1 MGKYTDDDASITVED
16 TLRNIEKREIT
27 EDRKMNDMIHHYD
40 NADGMG
46 CALNEGNLNYPK
58 KIGWALNY
66 SALSKDIK
74 TTAKKYANDK
84 IKKIIRDKSST
95 SFCLLS
101 ISAKADDSGMI
112 EILYHTLGKMIDPLV
127 QTSATYNAEI
137 ADRKFL
143 KSIKSGYHY
152 FPLYS
157 KTYGYHVLEFIL
169 KNESPKD
176 VFTKEDVLYTMNFKN
191 TESVFSSVIKSYT
204 FRIWGL
210 HSKEMSKIL
219 KRKIERSIKI
229 KPIISE
235 IFPSYPMHIISGNYS
250 DNDINLSISQYQ
262 LDKIEFPEKEDILN
276 KLDIFVKNRTLYVNN
291 HLKYRFSLLLYG
303 KPGTGKT
310 SFIYSYAIK
319 NKMQILKLD
328 SRLIAVAGG
337 DDYRNNGLTGHA
349 ISSRIAE
356 MIDTTSANPTIII
369 LDELDLMLESS
380 ESVRKLLNIIDQMPE
395 NTILTATTNHIEKL
409 PEALIRSGR
418 FDNRYELHD
427 VDYDCA
433 KKICEDYG
441 VKEIDKIIASFPQ
454 GSTRFNPADLV
465 AKITEQMFYE
475 HGIEYSHKENIDE
488 E

>member
-1 MGKYTDDDASITVED
+1 MRNEPDVSVED
-16 TLRNIEKREIT
+16 LLRNLEKDEMASDT
-27 EDRKMNDMIHHYD
+27 TMNSLIHKY
-40 NADGMG
+40 NIADGRG
-46 CALNEGNLNYPK
+46 YAINSRHLNQPK

-66 SALSKDIK
+66 NGLKDDIVSS
-74 TTAKKYANDK
+74 TKKYATEK
-84 IKKIIRDKSST
+84 VKKFLVDKSST
-95 SFCLLS
+95 SFCVLS
-101 ISAKADDSGMI
+101 ISAKADDTGMI
-112 EILYHTLGKMIDPLV
+112 EILYHTLGKMIDSII

-137 ADRKFL
+137 ADRKFS

-157 KTYGYHVLEFIL
+157 KTYGYHILEIVL

-210 HSKEMSKIL
+210 YSKEMSKIL
-219 KRKIERSIKI
+219 KRKIEKSIKI

-235 IFPSYPMHIISGNYS
+235 IFPSYPMHIISGNYN
-250 DNDINLSISQYQ
+250 DNDIDLSVSQYQ

-328 SRLIAVAGG
+328 SDLIAVAGG
-337 DDYRNNGLTGHA
+337 DDCRHNGLTGHA

-441 VKEIDKIIASFPQ
+441 VKEIDKVIATFPE
-454 GSTRFNPADLV
+454 GSTSFNPADLV

-475 HGIEYSHKENIDE
+475 HGIEYSHKENIE
-488 E
+488 EE

>member
-1 MGKYTDDDASITVED
+1 MGKYTDDDASITVEG
-16 TLRNIEKREIT
+16 TLRDIEKREIT

-46 CALNEGNLNYPK
+46 YALNEGKLNHPK
-58 KIGWALNY
+58 NIGWALNY
-66 SALSKDIK
+66 SSLSKDIK

-219 KRKIERSIKI
+219 KRKIEKSIKI

-235 IFPSYPMHIISGNYS
+235 IFPSYPMHIISGNYG

-328 SRLIAVAGG
+328 SGLIAVAGG
-337 DDYRNNGLTGHA
+337 DNYRNNGLTGHA
-349 ISSRIAE
+349 ISSRIVE
-356 MIDTTSANPTIII
+356 MIDTASTSPTIII